1 MVAMFN
7 FCDQGTETGILLT
20 NTVTCL
26 TYSTL
31 YLNKTKP
38 KKKRKP
44 QKKPKKQANKKNPK
58 TKTTK
63 KPNHNINKYVF

>member
-44 QKKPKKQANKKNPK
+44 QKKPKKTSKQ
-58 TKTTK
+58 K
-63 KPNHNINKYVF
+63 KPQNKNN